1 MTRARFPVGAVVW
14 VSEFSFAGKPG
25 GKQAP
30 GVVLSSPKYH
40 ELRPDVIVARITSKM
55 HHAAGFGAVA
65 ILDWKRCGL
74 DTPSVIKP
82 FLMTV
87 DQNQILRVA
96 GELDPQTMADLKTAF
111 KSIFPLAS

>member
-1 MTRARFPVGAVVW
+1 MTRARFPVGTVLW
-14 VSEFSFAGKPG
+14 VGELSFAGKPG

-65 ILDWKRCGL
+65 IHDWKHSGL

-82 FLMTV
+82 FLITV
-87 DQNQILRVA
+87 DRSQILRVA
-96 GELDPQTMADLKTAF
+96 GELDPQTLADLKTAF
-111 KSIFPLAS
+111 KSIFPLAN